1 MKKISLFLFLLAF
14 ASECLLGQITVWRN
28 GQVLYETEYAID
40 SISLIHNRDHSV
52 YDFSDISHVQERISG
67 LYYQFGRDRS
77 YRNRLA
83 CGYQGLNTDIEYFN
97 KMNILNSQYSMT
109 SLGTNDISASNGNDP
124 WNALTTLIH
133 EAGLVAEGIR
143 THCDTTQIDY
153 AYALG
158 EALVLRA
165 FGHLE
170 MIKLWGD
177 IPLDY
182 FEPVQAPDF
191 SPVLTPKVDRN
202 IVFEHIRAD
211 LKQAAN
217 LLPWSE
223 SCPNIGTLSPHRIYS
238 DGYRI
243 KEDDYRHYM
252 EDNSSPQ
259 NYTGRPSKAAALALL
274 ARADLMYAGKAVRPD
289 TWIVGGGSSYS
300 VQYNIKNAA
309 KRQEIYQEV
318 LQSCAQIINH
328 ESYKLLPNYEDV
340 FKRICEDVTDYSLSE
355 VIWEIPFNNGA
366 RGQFMNYN
374 MVKVNANAIGKLI
387 NTIEGTSGTR
397 SNSIISV
404 VPTFYYDF
412 EQGDVRRDVTVS
424 PYNWDYSSNIS
435 SKIPE
440 FVQSG
445 QSYVFQKLNTINRF
459 YLRKYRV
466 EWMKREFAYYD
477 DGINYPII
485 RFADV
490 LLMFSEA
497 SIGGISGDVPVN
509 YTGIDGSATFNQV
522 RARAGL
528 SPKTLTM
535 ENLMKERAFEF
546 CGEYIRKYDLMRW
559 GVLHDKLVETN
570 DRLQNLAAHTGEF
583 AQLGDTVYCKYRL
596 DNTYTKTGEPGL
608 VIEQLWG
615 LNKGETGMPAGY
627 DPQNGWIRTDIYNRD
642 GENYLQ
648 SYKLYE
654 DEAIIDAHQY
664 WPIFQV
670 NLDTSDGNLW
680 NDYAY

>member
-1 MKKISLFLFLLAF
+1 MKKLSLFLFLAAF
-14 ASECLLGQITVWRN
+14 MSECLFGQITVWRN
-28 GQVLYETEYAID
+28 GEVVYETEYAID

-67 LYYQFGRDRS
+67 LYYQFGRDKS

-83 CGYQGLNTDIEYFN
+83 CGYQGLNTDIEYYI
-97 KMNILNSQYSMT
+97 KTTIQNSQYSI
-109 SLGTNDISASNGNDP
+109 SSEGTNELSATNGNDS

-143 THCDTTQIDY
+143 AHCDTTQAEY

-158 EALVLRA
+158 EVLTLRSFA
-165 FGHLE
+165 YLE

-182 FEPVQAPDF
+182 FEFVQA
-191 SPVLTPKVDRN
+191 PVLTPKVDRN
-202 IVFEHIRAD
+202 IVFERIRTD
-211 LKQAAN
+211 LKQAA
-217 LLPWSE
+217 LLMPWSE
-223 SCPNIGTLSPHRIYS
+223 SCPNIGTFSSMRVYS

-243 KEDDYRHYM
+243 LENDYRHYM
-252 EDNSSPQ
+252 EENSSPN

-289 TWIVGGGSSYS
+289 NWTVGGGSSYS
-300 VQYNIKNAA
+300 VQYNIKDAA

-318 LQSCAQIINH
+318 LQACAQIINH
-328 ESYKLLPNYEDV
+328 ESYKLLPKYEDI
-340 FKRICEDVTDYSLSE
+340 FKNICADVTDYSQSE
-355 VIWEIPFNNGA
+355 VIWEIPFNNGL

-374 MVKVNANAIGKLI
+374 MVKVNANANGKLI
-387 NTIEGTSGTR
+387 NTVEGTAGTR
-397 SNSIISV
+397 SNSAICI

-412 EQGDVRRDVTVS
+412 EQGDVRRDVTIS
-424 PYNWDYSSNIS
+424 PYNWDYSNNIS

-445 QSYVFQKLNTINRF
+445 QSYVYQKLNTINRF

-497 SIGGISGDVPVN
+497 SIGGISGDVPAN

-559 GVLHDKLVETN
+559 GVLKEKLVETN
-570 DRLQNLAAHTGEF
+570 TRLQNMAAHTGEF

-627 DPQNGWIRTDIYNRD
+627 DPQNGWIRTDIYNKD

-654 DEAIIDAHQY
+654 DAAIIDAHQY
-664 WPIFQV
+664 WPIFPV
-670 NLDTSDGNLW
+670 NVESSNGNLW

>member
-1 MKKISLFLFLLAF
+1 MKKLSLFLFLAAF
-14 ASECLLGQITVWRN
+14 MSECLFGQITVWRN
-28 GQVLYETEYAID
+28 GEVVYETEYAID

-67 LYYQFGRDRS
+67 LYYQFGRDKS

-83 CGYQGLNTDIEYFN
+83 CGYQGLNTDIEYYI
-97 KMNILNSQYSMT
+97 KTTIQNSQYSI
-109 SLGTNDISASNGNDP
+109 SSEGTNELSATNGNDP

-143 THCDTTQIDY
+143 AHCDTTQAEY

-158 EALVLRA
+158 EVLTLRSFA
-165 FGHLE
+165 YLE

-182 FEPVQAPDF
+182 FEFVQA
-191 SPVLTPKVDRN
+191 PVLTPKVDRN
-202 IVFEHIRAD
+202 IVFERIRTD
-211 LKQAAN
+211 LKQAA
-217 LLPWSE
+217 LLMPWSE
-223 SCPNIGTLSPHRIYS
+223 SCPNIGTFSSMRVYS

-243 KEDDYRHYM
+243 LENDYRHYM
-252 EDNSSPQ
+252 EENSSPN

-289 TWIVGGGSSYS
+289 NWTVGGGSSYS
-300 VQYNIKNAA
+300 VQYNIKDAA
-309 KRQEIYQEV
+309 KRKEIYQEV
-318 LQSCAQIINH
+318 LQVCAQIINH
-328 ESYKLLPNYEDV
+328 ESYKLLPKYEDI
-340 FKRICEDVTDYSLSE
+340 FKNICADVTDYSQSE
-355 VIWEIPFNNGA
+355 VIWEIPFKNNA
-366 RGQFMNYN
+366 RGQFLNYN

-387 NTIEGTSGTR
+387 NTVEGTAGTR
-397 SNSIISV
+397 SNSAICI

-412 EQGDVRRDVTVS
+412 EQGDVRRDVTIS
-424 PYNWDYSSNIS
+424 PYNWDYSNNIS
-435 SKIPE
+435 SKIPDFAQE
-440 FVQSG
+440 G
-445 QSYVFQKLNTINRF
+445 QSYLYQKLNTIHRF
-459 YLRKYRV
+459 YLRKYRA
-466 EWMKREFAYYD
+466 EWMKRDFLNTD

-497 SIGGISGDVPVN
+497 SIGGISGDVPAN

-559 GVLHDKLVETN
+559 GVLKEKLVETN
-570 DRLQNLAAHTGEF
+570 TRLQNMAAHTGEF

-654 DEAIIDAHQY
+654 DAAIIDAHQY
-664 WPIFQV
+664 WPIFPV
-670 NLDTSDGNLW
+670 NVLNSDGNLW

>member
-1 MKKISLFLFLLAF
+1 MKKISLFLFLSAF

-223 SCPNIGTLSPHRIYS
+223 SCPNIGSLGGVYRIYK
-238 DGYRI
+238 DGY
-243 KEDDYRHYM
+243 KASEWHYM
-252 EDNSSPQ
+252 EENSSPY

-289 TWIVGGGSSYS
+289 NWTVGGGSSYS
-300 VQYNIKNAA
+300 VQYNIKDAA
-309 KRQEIYQEV
+309 KRKEIYQEV
-318 LQSCAQIINH
+318 LQACAQIINH
-328 ESYKLLPNYEDV
+328 ESYKLLDNYEDV
-340 FKRICEDVTDYSLSE
+340 FKNICADVTDYSQSE
-355 VIWEIPFNNGA
+355 VIWEIPFNNGV
-366 RGQFMNYN
+366 RGHFMNYN
-374 MVKVNANAIGKLI
+374 MVRVSSSAIGKLI
-387 NTIEGTSGTR
+387 NTVEGTTGTK
-397 SNSIISV
+397 SNSAISI

-412 EQGDVRRDVTVS
+412 EQGDLRRDVTIS
-424 PYNWDYSSNIS
+424 PYNWDYSNNIS

-445 QSYVFQKLNTINRF
+445 QSYVYQKLNTINRF

-608 VIEQLWG
+608 IIEELWG

-670 NLDTSDGNLW
+670 NLDTSEGNLW
-680 NDYAY
+680 NDYVY

>member
-1 MKKISLFLFLLAF
+1 MKKLSLFLFLAAF
-14 ASECLLGQITVWRN
+14 MSECLFGQITVWRN
-28 GQVLYETEYAID
+28 GEVVYETEYAID

-67 LYYQFGRDRS
+67 LYYQFGRDKS

-83 CGYQGLNTDIEYFN
+83 CGYQGLNTDIEYYI
-97 KMNILNSQYSMT
+97 KTTIQNSQYSI
-109 SLGTNDISASNGNDP
+109 SSEGTNELSATNGNDP

-143 THCDTTQIDY
+143 AHCDTTQAEY

-158 EALVLRA
+158 EVLTLRSFA
-165 FGHLE
+165 YLE

-182 FEPVQAPDF
+182 FEFVQA
-191 SPVLTPKVDRN
+191 PVLTPKVDRN
-202 IVFEHIRAD
+202 IVFERIRTD
-211 LKQAAN
+211 LKQAA
-217 LLPWSE
+217 LLMPWSE
-223 SCPNIGTLSPHRIYS
+223 SCPNIGTFSSMRVYS

-243 KEDDYRHYM
+243 LENDYRHYM
-252 EDNSSPQ
+252 EENSSPN

-289 TWIVGGGSSYS
+289 NWTVGGGSSYS
-300 VQYNIKNAA
+300 VQYNIKDAA

-318 LQSCAQIINH
+318 LQACAQIINH
-328 ESYKLLPNYEDV
+328 ESYKLLPKYEDI
-340 FKRICEDVTDYSLSE
+340 FKNICADVTDYSQSE
-355 VIWEIPFNNGA
+355 VIWEIPFNNGL

-374 MVKVNANAIGKLI
+374 MVKVNANANGKLI
-387 NTIEGTSGTR
+387 NTVEGTAGTR
-397 SNSIISV
+397 SNSAICI

-412 EQGDVRRDVTVS
+412 EQGDVRRDVTIS
-424 PYNWDYSSNIS
+424 PYNWDYSNNIS

-445 QSYVFQKLNTINRF
+445 QSYVYQKLNTINRF

-497 SIGGISGDVPVN
+497 SIGGISGDVPAN

-559 GVLHDKLVETN
+559 GVLKEKLVETN
-570 DRLQNLAAHTGEF
+570 TRLQNMAAHTGEF

-627 DPQNGWIRTDIYNRD
+627 DPQNGWIRTDIYNKD

-654 DEAIIDAHQY
+654 DAAIIDAHQY
-664 WPIFQV
+664 WPIFPV
-670 NLDTSDGNLW
+670 NVESSNGNLW